1 MYLMMMTN
9 KITKTAIIVILGVS
23 LWHSITTNNEYDNIS
38 SKLNV
43 IIENSNKSKIDS
55 LQLEIMEIGWKL
67 DSMVLEHDYNFSF
80 TN

>member
-1 MYLMMMTN
+1 MMK
-9 KITKTAIIVILGVS
+9 KITRTAIIVTLGVS
-23 LWHSITTNNEYDNIS
+23 LWHSTITNNEYDNIS

-43 IIENSNKSKIDS
+43 IIENSNKATIDS
-55 LQLEIMEIGWKL
+55 LKQEVMEIGWKL